1 MKLPIKTR
9 ILEYA
14 IENDKPF
21 TAEEISGVM
30 KKEYEGEKT
39 SCTAN
44 IERLLNTYCGVGV
57 MDAVDVVFGERDEL
71 VVTYRVTEFGKK
83 YEKYIPGH

>member
-44 IERLLNTYCGVGV
+44 
-57 MDAVDVVFGERDEL
+57 MFGERDEL